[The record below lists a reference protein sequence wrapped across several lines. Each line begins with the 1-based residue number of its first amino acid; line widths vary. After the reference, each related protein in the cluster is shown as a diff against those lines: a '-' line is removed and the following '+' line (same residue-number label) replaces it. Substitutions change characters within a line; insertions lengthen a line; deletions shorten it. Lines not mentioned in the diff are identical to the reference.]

1 MILNEDK
8 LEMVGCI
15 TPAAQ
20 QWISRKMYFIL
31 KIIHRVGQR
40 IKIAVCLDVWWLFW
54 NGVKSFLKEHSE
66 NMQPCFHKI
75 FLHFFIYLVSRNVHV
90 RWISQGNAWTGKLE
104 DRMLLYRW
112 FHPILCLKKGKV
124 RLRIKINWLDL
135 PLTFRS
141 Q

>member
-1 MILNEDK
+1 MVHSMILNEDK

-66 NMQPCFHKI
+66 NMQLCFHKI
-75 FLHFFIYLVSRNVHV
+75 FLQFLYTWSLVMYM
-90 RWISQGNAWTGKLE
+90 WTGKLE
-104 DRMLLYRW
+104 NRMLLHRW
-112 FHPILCLKKGKV
+112 FHPTLCLKKGKV
-124 RLRIKINWLDL
+124 RLRITRTMWN
-135 PLTFRS
+135 RS
-141 Q
+141 VIAS